1 MDAEI
6 AILRLLH
13 ILPGATWVG
22 SAVFLAFVVQPA
34 LAKTG
39 PPHAPALMANM
50 LKPLMIVLHGS
61 AIMTIVFGVVMA
73 FRVRPDGLFDV
84 LWSTDW
90 GTMIWLGFL
99 FSVVAYGIGNVAGLS
114 NKKMADIGKSL
125 TGPPTPEQ
133 AAEMTKLR
141 DRAILLARIG
151 ALGVVIAVAF
161 MALAQHV

>member
-39 PPHAPALMANM
+39 SPHAPALMENM
-50 LKPLMIVLHGS
+50 LKPLMITFHGS
-61 AIMTIVFGVVMA
+61 AIMTIVFGIVMA
-73 FRVRPDGLFDV
+73 FRVREPLFDY

-90 GTMIWLGFL
+90 GTMIWLGSL

-125 TGPPTPEQ
+125 TGPPTSEQ

-151 ALGVVIAVAF
+151 ALVVVIAVAF

>member
-1 MDAEI
+1 
-6 AILRLLH
+6 
-13 ILPGATWVG
+13 
-22 SAVFLAFVVQPA
+22 
-34 LAKTG
+34 
-39 PPHAPALMANM
+39 MAHM
-50 LKPLMIVLHGS
+50 LKPLMITLHGS

-73 FRVRPDGLFDV
+73 FRVRDSLFDV

-141 DRAILLARIG
+141 DRGILFARIS
-151 ALGVVIAVAF
+151 ALGVIIAVYL
-161 MALAQHV
+161 MALGQHV

>member
-6 AILRLLH
+6 VILRLLH

-22 SAVFLAFVVQPA
+22 SAVFLAFVVHPA

-39 PPHAPALMANM
+39 SPHAPALMENM
-50 LKPLMIVLHGS
+50 LKPLMITFHGS
-61 AIMTIVFGVVMA
+61 AIMTIVFGTVMA
-73 FRVRPDGLFDV
+73 FRVREPLFDY

-99 FSVVAYGIGNVAGLS
+99 FSVVAYGIGNVAGFS

-141 DRAILLARIG
+141 DRAILLARTG
-151 ALGVVIAVAF
+151 ALVVVIAVAF